1 MATIL
6 TSTNI
11 LSTVMTGQDLAV
23 PKTAKQETFV
33 AAEEK
38 LSSETFS
45 NNFTSL
51 SDAGWFALRDKVSES
66 LEAIGFVQV
75 EESALEGL
83 QGLLSE
89 MRSRVADLVNF
100 EAASAEYSVQL
111 ELIGQKEAEISKY
124 IGEHIN
130 GMTKLTYIGV
140 ADSDSQTTPVSV
152 VDYMDILTLSDET
165 GQSLGQIGM
174 LEVEISD
181 VVNAFHDSATCPI
194 CNAANNSLANDSGLD
209 NVPGVAQEYTAPT
222 SPTSTTQAVSF
233 STGTA
238 SGTSY
243 VDALTGTATWDLSV
257 SGSVSYSYYDGGSS
271 AGGNSP
277 DYDPASY
284 DAVANPLTYDEGATS
299 IIAKAAQLDVVFDTL
314 ASVSGLDFDRVTE
327 TSTQVGE
334 IRVAYTNTM
343 PNTSFGGAA
352 AAFAYMPNSSAL
364 GGDIWFGDP
373 ATVAANAD
381 FSAGTYGFLT
391 ALHELGHAVGLS
403 HPFLEGGTT
412 PSAST
417 GVTLTSLYDNA
428 RYTMMSYN
436 QNKQYDRNAVVSNI
450 QMQANGAYTFNYTT
464 ANPSTPM
471 LYDVAA
477 LEAFYGVSANTNL
490 GNTNYTFTDG
500 EVVLRNIV
508 DSGGVDTIDG
518 STQSRSSVINLNAGT
533 FSSIGIA
540 TVDQM
545 ATKAAEE
552 ALAAYEALNGGPNA
566 NSASYLAQ
574 FKTNFL
580 NSMSGLDTAANTIYQ
595 TANNDALYLG
605 QDNVSI
611 AYSATIENAKG
622 GAGDDRLT
630 GNNVDNALQGGAG
643 DDILEGGG
651 GTDTAVFTGVYADYT
666 ITHNSD
672 GSVTVTDNNNTDG
685 DEGVDTLSGIEAI
698 EFSDQT
704 YRVGDQSLTA
714 TTTSAMVSG
723 TPVAG
728 TTIIPSS
735 STVTPPTSPGT
746 SGGNSSSGSGAAAL
760 LPPHGVAGISLLTA
774 SSSADALL
782 VLDAALETVSRS
794 RAQLGAIQN
803 SLSFHIETLANT
815 STNTQAARSRIV
827 DTDYARETAELVRRQ
842 IGQQIIQAMLS
853 QANTSGRDVLS
864 LLK

>member
-1 MATIL
+1 VSNIL
-6 TSTNI
+6 TSPNL
-11 LSTVMTGQDLAV
+11 LSTVVTGQDLAV
-23 PKTAKQETFV
+23 PKTATQETFV
-33 AAEEK
+33 AAEK
-38 LSSETFS
+38 RLATETFS
-45 NNFTSL
+45 NNVSSL
-51 SDAGWFALRDKVSES
+51 SDAGWIALRDKVSES

-83 QGLLSE
+83 QLLLSD
-89 MRSRVADLVNF
+89 MRSTVANLASF
-100 EAASAEYSVQL
+100 EIASAQYDEQL
-111 ELIGQKEAEISKY
+111 DLINQKESEISKY

-140 ADSDSQTTPVSV
+140 IEGESEVAPVSV
-152 VDYMDILTLSDET
+152 VDYMDILTLSDEA
-165 GQSLGQIGM
+165 GEQLGEIGR
-174 LEVEISD
+174 LEIEMAD
-181 VVNAFHDSATCPI
+181 VVNAFHNASTCPI
-194 CNAANNSLANDSGLD
+194 CNAHNASQVDGVGTGSD
-209 NVPGVAQEYTAPT
+209 PGASSVYAAPT
-222 SPTSTTQAVSF
+222 SPTATTQAVST
-233 STGTA
+233 STGVPV
-238 SGTSY
+238 GTNY
-243 VDALTGTATWDLSV
+243 VDALTGTATWDLSA

-277 DYDPASY
+277 EYDPVSY
-284 DAVANPLTYDEGATS
+284 DNGNNPLTYDEGATS
-299 IIAKAAQLDVVFDTL
+299 IVAKAAQLDVVFDTL
-314 ASVSGLDFDRVTE
+314 ASVSGLEFDKVTE
-327 TSTQVGE
+327 SPTQVGE

-343 PNTSFGGAA
+343 PNTSFGGPA
-352 AAFAYMPNSSAL
+352 AAFAYMPSNSAL

-373 ATVAANAD
+373 STVAANGD

-391 ALHELGHAVGLS
+391 AMHELGHAVGLS
-403 HPFLEGGTT
+403 HPFLEGGGTA
-412 PSAST
+412 SSST

-436 QNKQYDRNAVVSNI
+436 QNKQYDRNAIVSNI
-450 QMQANGAYTFNYTT
+450 QWTGGSYTFNYTT

-477 LEAFYGVSANTNL
+477 LEAFYGVSTDSNL
-490 GNTNYTFTDG
+490 GNTSYTFQDG
-500 EVVLRNIV
+500 EVVLKNIV
-508 DSGGVDTIDG
+508 DSGGIDTIDG
-518 STQSRSSVINLNAGT
+518 SAQTRDSVINLNSGT
-533 FSSIGIA
+533 FSSIGLA

-545 ATKAAEE
+545 ATKAAED
-552 ALAAYEALNGGPNA
+552 ALTAYANQNGGPPA
-566 NSASYLAQ
+566 NSASLLAQ
-574 FKTNFL
+574 LKTNFL
-580 NSMSGLDTAANTIYQ
+580 NSMSGLDNPANTIYQ
-595 TANNDALYLG
+595 TADNDALYLG

-611 AYSATIENAKG
+611 SYSTTIENAKG
-622 GAGDDRLT
+622 GSGDDRLT
-630 GNNVDNALQGGAG
+630 GNDADNALQGGEG
-643 DDILEGGG
+643 NDTLEGGS
-651 GTDTAVFTGVYADYT
+651 GTDTAVFAGVYADYT
-666 ITHNSD
+666 ITHNAN
-672 GSVTVTDNNNTDG
+672 GTVTVTDTNNTDG
-685 DEGVDTLSGIEAI
+685 DEGTDTLSGIEAI

-728 TTIIPSS
+728 TTIVPSS
-735 STVTPPTSPGT
+735 PAVTPPTSSGS
-746 SGGNSSSGSGAAAL
+746 SGGGSSSGSGATVL

-803 SLSFHIETLANT
+803 SLSFRIETLANT

>member
-1 MATIL
+1 MATVL

-11 LSTVMTGQDLAV
+11 LSAVMTGQDLSV

-45 NNFTSL
+45 NNLSSL

-83 QGLLSE
+83 QDLLNE
-89 MRSRVADLVNF
+89 MRSRVAGLVSF
-100 EAASAEYSVQL
+100 DAASAEYSAQL
-111 ELIGQKEAEISKY
+111 KLINEKEIEISKY

-140 ADSDSQTTPVSV
+140 VDSDSQATPVSV

-165 GQSLGQIGM
+165 GQWLGEIGM

-194 CNAANNSLANDSGLD
+194 CNAANNSQANDSGLES
-209 NVPGVAQEYTAPT
+209 VTEVAQEYAAPT
-222 SPTSTTQAVSF
+222 SPTSTTQAVSL
-233 STGTA
+233 STGVA

-243 VDALTGTATWDLSV
+243 VDALTGTAKWDLSG
-257 SGSVSYSYYDGGSS
+257 SGSVSYSYYDGGSA

-299 IIAKAAQLDVVFDTL
+299 ILAKAAQLDVVFDTL
-314 ASVSGLDFDRVTE
+314 ASASALDFDRVTE
-327 TSTQVGE
+327 TGTQVGE

-343 PNTSFGGAA
+343 PNTSFGGPA

-477 LEAFYGVSANTNL
+477 LEAFYGVSTNTNL
-490 GNTNYTFTDG
+490 GNTNYTFADG

-533 FSSIGIA
+533 FSSIGMA

-552 ALAAYEALNGGPNA
+552 ALAAYVALGGS
-566 NSASYLAQ
+566 NSAAVLSQ
-574 FKTNFL
+574 FKTSFL
-580 NSMSGLDTAANTIYQ
+580 NSMSGLDTAGNTIYQ

-622 GAGDDRLT
+622 GSGDDRLT

-666 ITHNSD
+666 ITHNAD
-672 GSVTVTDNNNTDG
+672 GSITVIDNNNTDG
-685 DEGVDTLSGIEAI
+685 DEGTDTLSGIEAI

-728 TTIIPSS
+728 TTIVPSS
-735 STVTPPTSPGT
+735 STVTPPASSSSG
-746 SGGNSSSGSGAAAL
+746 GGNSSSGSGANAL

-803 SLSFHIETLANT
+803 SLSFRIETLANT